1 MLQNIREWIALAEL
15 KGLGIRNKHKLLGQF
30 NFQPDVLFRLADSK
44 LALYNLPAVALS
56 QISEYRQGRWPD
68 PAYLGAIEVWLQQP
82 QHSLIALTDPD
93 YPALLKTISDPPL
106 LLYIWGDT
114 SVLHM
119 PQLAIVGSRSA
130 TRQGLNLSNDF
141 SRSLTEAGL
150 VVTSG
155 LARGVDGAAHSG
167 AVGLLKP
174 TVAVLGSGLQQV
186 YPRQHQALAQEIVA
200 CGGALVSELPLQMAP
215 LAHNF
220 PRRNRII
227 SGLSAGVLVVEATE
241 RSGSLI
247 TARIALE
254 QGREVFALP
263 GAINNPQSH
272 GCHRLIR
279 QGATLVETVEHVI
292 EQLSTLLGSY
302 QQEELTHSPESIK
315 LTTDEAWLLDQIGFQ
330 LIALEQLIAE
340 TGLDAAELMPRL
352 VAMELNGYIEKTADG
367 YQRLI

>member
-1 MLQNIREWIALAEL
+1 MVQNIREWIALAEL
-15 KGLGIRNKHKLLGQF
+15 KGLGLCNKHKLLEQF
-30 NFQPDVLFRLADSK
+30 NFQPERILRLDESE
-44 LALYNLPAVALS
+44 LITFNFPAASLT
-56 QISEYRQGRWPD
+56 QISQFRQGLWPD
-68 PAYLGAIEVWLQQP
+68 PAYLSGVELWLQQP

-93 YPALLKTISDPPL
+93 YPALLKEISDPPL
-106 LLYIWGDT
+106 LLYIWGDPA
-114 SVLHM
+114 VLHM

-141 SRSLTEAGL
+141 ARSLTEAGL

-174 TVAVLGSGLQQV
+174 TVAVLGSGLQKI
-186 YPRQHQALAQEIVA
+186 YPRQHQELAQEIVA
-200 CGGALVSELPLQMAP
+200 CGGALISELPLQMAP

-302 QQEELTHSPESIK
+302 QQEEVTRNHESIK
-315 LTTDEAWLLDQIGFQ
+315 LTEDEAWLLDQIGYQ
-330 LIALEQLIAE
+330 LIALEQLIME
-340 TGLDAAELMPRL
+340 TGLDVAELMPRL

-367 YQRLI
+367 YLRLI